1 MPTRDV
7 IVIGASAG
15 GVEALNELVRLLPAD
30 LPASIF
36 IVVHFPVNSTSLL
49 PQILSRARRL
59 PARHPCDGE
68 AIQRG
73 QIYVAPPNWHLL
85 LREGTIRLVFG
96 PRQHGF
102 RPAIDPLFFS
112 AAQEY
117 GPQVVGVVLSG
128 TLSDGA
134 AGIQEIKR
142 AGGAA
147 LVQDPQEAMFPDM
160 PLKAIESTAVDGVL
174 TIKDLAHHLDGL
186 ARREIPEKEIK
197 TMTDENNRENRF
209 VQEDIQS
216 FTQGDT
222 PNTRSV
228 LTCPECGGV
237 TWELHEGPLLR
248 YRCHVGH
255 IFSDD
260 SMLAEQGKALENAL
274 WTAVRALEER
284 AALLSR
290 LASQARQREIVQV
303 AGRFHE
309 QALEAERQADTIRRV
324 LASGKTIGLE
334 FEPRASAALPDSDD
348 KLDKP

>member
-7 IVIGASAG
+7 IVVGASAG
-15 GVEALNELVRLLPAD
+15 GVEALDKLVRLLPAG

-36 IVVHFPVNSTSLL
+36 VVVHFPANSTSAL
-49 PQILSRARRL
+49 PQILSRAGRL
-59 PARHPCDGE
+59 PARHPSDGE

-73 QIYVAPPNWHLL
+73 QIYVAPPNWHLVL
-85 LREGTIRLVFG
+85 HQGSIRVVFG

-112 AAQEY
+112 AAQEF
-117 GPQVVGVVLSG
+117 GARVVGVVLSG

-134 AGIQEIKR
+134 AGIQDIKR

-147 LVQDPQEAMFPDM
+147 LVQDPHEAMFPYL
-160 PLKAIESTAVDGVL
+160 PLKAIESTPVDEIL
-174 TIKDLAHHLDGL
+174 TVSQIAHRLNELAG
-186 ARREIPEKEIK
+186 EEVPEREIK
-197 TMTDENNRENRF
+197 TMTDENNLENLF

-216 FTQGDT
+216 FTRGET
-222 PNTRSV
+222 PNNRSV

-237 TWELHEGPLLR
+237 TWELHEGPLMR

-260 SMLAEQGKALENAL
+260 SMLAEQGKALENGL

-284 AALLSR
+284 AALLDR
-290 LASQARQREIVQV
+290 LASQAKQRESVQI

-309 QALEAERQADTIRRV
+309 QAREAERQAETIRQV

-348 KLDKP
+348 GPDAT